1 MGRVARVSLRVEQ
14 NELRARMRAA
24 GMTHEEAAVEFAR
37 RYRLRP
43 RAAFRHAFGWTLQE
57 AANQINT
64 HATRTGFDPDGIP
77 VMTAPRLSEVENWP
91 RPDRRRLTPQVLAL
105 LAVVYGTDVHRL
117 LDLEDR
123 ERLSPQD
130 RLLLHRMQRNTVDS
144 APRGRRSTQSA
155 GTVGAVR
162 TRPMAYDLF
171 RHEQGNRGAPQPMAS
186 AGETGFLDGDEQ
198 ERLRRAVSRPSRVDG
213 RVVASLAAILAEQ
226 RATEDLIGSARL
238 LVPVMAQ
245 LGEVERLIGEA
256 SGQVRGPLVEIGA
269 QWAEFAGWLHISTG
283 RWAAARGWLDRAAEW
298 AFEVDA
304 TTLHATTISF
314 KGHLAFHLGQ
324 LDAAVGL
331 SRAASRD
338 ERVWVGQRAYDAH
351 QEARAHALAGRRRP
365 AVEAL
370 ARGADLAAAAAADGE
385 AAPAWIYYYTPEFYA
400 LERGWVCRYLGRD
413 DPASNEEAIAC
424 LTRGL
429 AGLGDARTS
438 GWAAEFLCHLAAA
451 YLQADS
457 PDLAGTAGIEAATI
471 IAATGSVRLLPRLR
485 RLHADLAARWPTSP
499 TTADLGE
506 ALRLGR
512 DDG

>member
-1 MGRVARVSLRVEQ
+1 MARVSLRVEQ
-14 NELRARMRAA
+14 NELRARMRAV

-57 AANQINT
+57 ATNRSNA
-64 HATRTGFDPDGIP
+64 HATRTGVDPDGMP
-77 VMTAPRLSEVENWP
+77 VMSPPRLSEVENWP
-91 RPDRRRLTPQVLAL
+91 FPDRRRPTPQVLAL
-105 LAVVYGTDVHRL
+105 LAAVYGTDVHRL
-117 LDLEDR
+117 VDLEDR
-123 ERLSPQD
+123 ERLSRQD
-130 RLLLHRMQRNTVDS
+130 QLLLD
-144 APRGRRSTQSA
+144 
-155 GTVGAVR
+155 R
-162 TRPMAYDLF
+162 TRRDIADSDRPAHGNAGVRGLSGQRGTDRVGPMAYDLF
-171 RHEQGNRGAPQPMAS
+171 RHEQGNGGAPQPMAS
-186 AGETGFLDGDEQ
+186 AGETGFLDGDEE

-226 RATEDLIGSARL
+226 RSTEDLIGSARL
-238 LVPVMAQ
+238 LVPVVAQ

-256 SGQVRGPLVEIGA
+256 SGRVRGPLVEIGA

-283 RWAAARGWLDRAAEW
+283 RWTAARSWLDRAAEW

-304 TTLHATTISF
+304 TTLHATTVSF
-314 KGHLAFHLGQ
+314 KGHLVFHLGQ

-413 DPASNEEAIAC
+413 DPAYNEEAIVC

-457 PDLAGTAGIEAATI
+457 PDLAGTAGIETAAI

-485 RLHADLAARWPTSP
+485 RLHADLAARWPGSP

-512 DDG
+512 DGG